1 MSTRARIISLLA
13 STAVTVAL
21 LAGCSSATGGGAT
34 DDHAAAAK
42 DEVAQL
48 ALKEFPAIT
57 LDTMNDPRVV
67 GVWPFQDGYVALV
80 EQTGSSRGEAIAKRW
95 AYEYQPSGDGW
106 TRGNYNEVDKDAG
119 VSTTPHRAACYT
131 VADSQEEQDSCKT
144 LTD

>member
-1 MSTRARIISLLA
+1 MSTRARVISLLA
-13 STAVTVAL
+13 STAVTAAL

-34 DDHAAAAK
+34 DDSGAAAK

-48 ALKEFPAIT
+48 ALKEFAPVT

-80 EQTGSSRGEAIAKRW
+80 EQTGTAHGEPLTMRW
-95 AYEYQPSGDGW
+95 AYEYRHSGDAW
-106 TRGNYNEVDKDAG
+106 TRGNYNEVDKEAG
-119 VSTTPHRAACYT
+119 AETTPHRAACYT